1 MVGIDAI
8 LFDLDGVLVDSEA
21 MHNAAVAAAVAAH
34 GVTLPDALF
43 DEFMGIPDEQLLE
56 HINDVY
62 LGGRF
67 RVTDLLAEKQVAYLA
82 VADRLQAI
90 PGAVEFIRAARPH
103 FGGFAVA
110 TSSLRS
116 NQVLAFDRFG
126 LHDCFDAVVTAED
139 VEHTKPDPEPYRRAS
154 ERLGIPAAACVVI
167 EDSVNGIRSGKEA
180 GCRVIGLTTT
190 YPTAT
195 LAAAGADAVCTSFEE
210 IRAILLPN
218 R

>member
-8 LFDLDGVLVDSEA
+8 LFDLDGVIVDSEA

-43 DEFMGIPDEQLLE
+43 DEFMGIPDEQLLG

-62 LGGRF
+62 FGGRF

-82 VADRLQAI
+82 VADQLQAI
-90 PGAVEFIRAARPH
+90 PGALEFIRAARPH

-116 NQVLAFDRFG
+116 NQVLAFDRFD

-139 VEHTKPDPEPYRRAS
+139 VEHTKPDPEPYRRAA

-167 EDSVNGIRSGKEA
+167 EDSVNGIRSSKDA

-190 YPTAT
+190 YPAAT
-195 LAAAGADAVCTSFEE
+195 LAAAGADAVCSTFEE
-210 IRAILLPN
+210 IRAILLPH